1 MSARDRVGASANAC
15 SDFRERGAPLS
26 EETLLLWVVVG
37 LGAILV
43 VTLVVLQVLYLW
55 LRRMERD
62 AVALWE
68 SRKEEESVD
77 AGSDEGLLTPSETA
91 RGG

>member
-1 MSARDRVGASANAC
+1 M
-15 SDFRERGAPLS
+15 S

-37 LGAILV
+37 LGALLL

-68 SRKEEESVD
+68 SSKEDESVD
-77 AGSDEGLLTPSETA
+77 AGSDEDHLTPSETA